1 MKPPVFCCLI
11 LLTASPA
18 FAVGRKFECTSVE
31 DGSVIKLWQDE
42 EGRHGHLDTPVL
54 SKDAQ
59 VLHGLHDKDDA
70 LAAETFLVIDD
81 DTVLTFSINFE
92 KLTYDMHIKGLVND
106 TDHGS
111 CVELAG

>member
-1 MKPPVFCCLI
+1 MKTSVFCSLI
-11 LLTASPA
+11 FLTASPA
-18 FAVGRKFECTSVE
+18 FAAGRKFECTSVE

-59 VLHGLHDKDDA
+59 VLHGLHDKNDD

-81 DTVLTFSINFE
+81 DTVLTFSLNFE

-111 CVELAG
+111 CVELPG